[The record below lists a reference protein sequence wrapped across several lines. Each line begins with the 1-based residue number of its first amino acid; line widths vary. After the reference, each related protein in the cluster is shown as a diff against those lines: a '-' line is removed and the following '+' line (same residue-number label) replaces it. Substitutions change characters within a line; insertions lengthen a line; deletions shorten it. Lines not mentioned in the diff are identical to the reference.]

1 MSDMPKMTEKQL
13 QASIVRMAKQLGYL
27 CYHTTYSIGS
37 ERGFPDLVIVGH
49 GACWMIE
56 CKGPRGRVSE
66 EQEAWIAQ
74 LQLAGIDALIVYPD
88 DLDMVL
94 TDLMEMYERRH
105 AA

>member
-1 MSDMPKMTEKQL
+1 MSVPKITEREMQT
-13 QASIVRMAKQLGYL
+13 AIVRMAKQLGYL
-27 CYHTTYSIGS
+27 VYHAAYSIGS
-37 ERGFPDLVIVGH
+37 EKGFPDLTIVGH
-49 GACWMIE
+49 GRMWMLE
-56 CKGPRGRVSE
+56 LKGPKGRVSG

-74 LQLAGIDALIVYPD
+74 LQLAGVDALIVWPD